1 MSTAYLSK
9 RGMQELIAKI
19 GKLED
24 EELDIQERLREVGR
38 VVSRED
44 RLTRAELLVQQE
56 TVLER
61 LVEARTLARTAR
73 LLPSKGDRLRVA
85 LGSVVDMVDQ
95 KGQLVRFMVVDS
107 LEANPMDGRI
117 SINSP
122 LGQNL
127 LGRQLK
133 ETVSWPTSAGVRTL
147 QLVKVR

>member
-61 LVEARTLARTAR
+61 LAKARILARTAR